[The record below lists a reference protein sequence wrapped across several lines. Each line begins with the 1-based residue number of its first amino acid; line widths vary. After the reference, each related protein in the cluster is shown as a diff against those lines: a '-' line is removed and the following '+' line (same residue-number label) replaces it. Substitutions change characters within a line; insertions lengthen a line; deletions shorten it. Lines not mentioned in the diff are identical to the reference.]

1 MYRFT
6 SHAASVLS
14 IIVCLVAS
22 VSAQSLTE
30 QIETDILSSAPVPPP
45 AQQGED
51 WPRFLGPQETGHSS
65 ETGLLVKW
73 PKQGPSI
80 LWKKDV
86 GTGYSAPSVR
96 GNRLVIHHRPGRH
109 EIIECCR
116 ADTGESLW
124 KTSYPTKYTDP
135 YGYNNGPRCSPILT
149 DNHCYTYGAEGK
161 LVCTELET
169 GKLVWARDVQK
180 DFKIPD
186 SFFGVGCTPIL
197 EGDLLITF
205 VGGQPNSGV
214 VAFNALTGK
223 TVWEAV
229 GKETWDQTKTSWK
242 STPTYDWTG
251 EEMVISY
258 SSPLAVTIHGKRHLL
273 CLVRQG
279 LVSLDPTTGKENFH
293 YWFRSRTHDSVNAA
307 RPVVVGDEILL
318 TAAYRVGSALLKVNK
333 DGKSFTEVWQD
344 PENLLAHWSTPI
356 YHNGF
361 VYGFSG
367 RHENQGELRCLEW
380 KTGKVVWKT
389 NGLII
394 DPGTIKQDPTS
405 GKLLDKTTNEPIPW
419 PLFGRGSKILVD
431 DHFLILGERGT
442 LALAKVN
449 PQKYEE
455 IARTS
460 FDKIGF
466 PAWAAPVL
474 SRKRVYLRDEDQ
486 LICLDFAPP
495 KTEEK

>member
-149 DNHCYTYGAEGK
+149 DNHCYTYGAEDLSAQNSKQESSSGREMSRK
-161 LVCTELET
+161 ISKYRTRFLV
-169 GKLVWARDVQK
+169 
-180 DFKIPD
+180 
-186 SFFGVGCTPIL
+186 S
-197 EGDLLITF
+197 
-205 VGGQPNSGV
+205 
-214 VAFNALTGK
+214 VAHR
-223 TVWEAV
+223 
-229 GKETWDQTKTSWK
+229 SWK
-242 STPTYDWTG
+242 
-251 EEMVISY
+251 
-258 SSPLAVTIHGKRHLL
+258 
-273 CLVRQG
+273 
-279 LVSLDPTTGKENFH
+279 
-293 YWFRSRTHDSVNAA
+293 
-307 RPVVVGDEILL
+307 EI
-318 TAAYRVGSALLKVNK
+318 
-333 DGKSFTEVWQD
+333 
-344 PENLLAHWSTPI
+344 
-356 YHNGF
+356 
-361 VYGFSG
+361 
-367 RHENQGELRCLEW
+367 C
-380 KTGKVVWKT
+380 
-389 NGLII
+389 
-394 DPGTIKQDPTS
+394 
-405 GKLLDKTTNEPIPW
+405 
-419 PLFGRGSKILVD
+419 
-431 DHFLILGERGT
+431 
-442 LALAKVN
+442 
-449 PQKYEE
+449 
-455 IARTS
+455 
-460 FDKIGF
+460 
-466 PAWAAPVL
+466 
-474 SRKRVYLRDEDQ
+474 
-486 LICLDFAPP
+486 
-495 KTEEK
+495 